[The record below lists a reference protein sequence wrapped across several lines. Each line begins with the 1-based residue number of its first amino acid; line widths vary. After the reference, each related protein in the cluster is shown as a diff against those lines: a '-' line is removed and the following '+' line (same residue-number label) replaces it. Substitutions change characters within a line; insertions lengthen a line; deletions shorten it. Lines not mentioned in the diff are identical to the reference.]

1 MSFAT
6 IIERE
11 LLSILILLDLIFTYF
26 HAHASIR
33 GPKQTNKHKVVFIR
47 TLRFG
52 MRVALMSIVNG
63 FYLFPVYAV
72 SVSLVDNFVIE
83 QELLS
88 I

>member
-1 MSFAT
+1 M
-6 IIERE
+6 
-11 LLSILILLDLIFTYF
+11 LSN
-26 HAHASIR
+26 
-33 GPKQTNKHKVVFIR
+33 KQTNKQKVVFIR